1 MCTIVAI
8 KGLHPELPLVVAANR
23 DEFYARAASPP
34 RIVSEAPRVVAGV
47 DLQAGGTWMG
57 ASERGHFVALTNQR
71 QYLRG
76 HDGGKASRGDVVM
89 AALRLPDVRAIEAYV
104 RTLDARAC
112 NPFNLFFGDASSL
125 YVVYAHGDRAEVE
138 IHALDDGLWV
148 LPNDRIGS
156 PEFPKT
162 RRAVGLVEPHVK
174 APWPALSAALAAALG
189 DHEEP
194 PEREVPAPPS
204 ESRFDHATLRRLQAL
219 CIHTPVYGTRSATL
233 LALTPGRVAHYLF
246 ADGPPCTAPFADM
259 TGLLDGASS

>member
-23 DEFYARAASPP
+23 DEFYGRAASPP
-34 RIVSEAPRVVAGV
+34 RVVSEAPRVVAGV

-71 QYLRG
+71 QFLRG
-76 HDGGKASRGDVVM
+76 HDGGKASRGEVVM
-89 AALRLPDVRAIEAYV
+89 DALRQPDVRAVEAYV
-104 RTLDARAC
+104 RSLDARRY
-112 NPFNLFFGDASSL
+112 NPFNLFFGDASAL
-125 YVVYAHGDRAEVE
+125 YVVYAHGDRAEAE
-138 IHALDDGLWV
+138 IQSLGDGLWV

-162 RRAVGLVEPHVK
+162 LRAVGLIEPHVR
-174 APWPALSAALAAALG
+174 APWPALSATLRAALG
-189 DHEEP
+189 DHQEP
-194 PEREVPAPPS
+194 PEREVPMPPP

-219 CIHTPVYGTRSATL
+219 CIHTPVYGTRSATV

-246 ADGPPCTAPFADM
+246 ADGPPCTTAFEDVTPLFFA
-259 TGLLDGASS
+259 